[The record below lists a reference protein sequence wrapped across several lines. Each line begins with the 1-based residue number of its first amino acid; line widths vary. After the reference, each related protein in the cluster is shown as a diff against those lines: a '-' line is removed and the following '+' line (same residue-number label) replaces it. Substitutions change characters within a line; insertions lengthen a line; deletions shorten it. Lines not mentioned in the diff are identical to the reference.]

1 MPQTVYISPA
11 AGPDLAVII
20 NAALADPDV
29 TTVILEPGLFLLY
42 SSIIVPS
49 GKTLMGSGREDT
61 IIRAAADFHWQSV
74 QQNAVIAT
82 EEHSV
87 NITLSDFSVD
97 ANRVSPDGLRLNGIL
112 MRFTQDFL
120 VTRVDVS
127 NATGYANY
135 AVGNLGAFFNGGPTG
150 NPVSG
155 RYEDVR
161 TYNSQVHF
169 EQYFADG
176 ITLFNVQARDGDG
189 DISTEAYFHPIVGSR
204 NITFEQVS
212 AIGAGFLGF
221 SLISSVLPLENIQ
234 IIDSQIEIMHPST
247 GSALISLGSLP
258 VNGLYIDNSSF
269 IAYNYIAFRIGGVT
283 GTALDSYF
291 QGGVFAMEVTT
302 SGNGSPSQFVVTDS
316 DALGVRDA
324 TSGFGV
330 AGVHSDQAS
339 YLTWNG
345 GSIESRAGVMIPISG
360 AVTLSPTTQ
369 VIGSGHD
376 IVSSYAEGNSAL
388 TVFASENFGIAG
400 TPDLN
405 GATIRIQYLSHFS
418 SQDQLA
424 LLPQGLLTLSGND
437 IFHDGTKI
445 GTVTGGN
452 GGSDLLINLV
462 AAATS
467 EIVELLLDRIAFS
480 NSSTTPFTTARL
492 LSATLQ
498 TAGGAL
504 YEATASLTVVD
515 LVAVA
520 VSDNAETLESQAVVI
535 DVRANDTINFP
546 TTDIITK
553 IEGSA
558 ISPGGSIL
566 LASGAQVSLAV
577 DGTILYDTNGAYDWL
592 APAISGATNTSAED
606 QFTYTL
612 AGGSTTTV
620 NLTITG
626 ESSQGDFLI
635 GDENAN
641 AITAIDSD
649 QTLLGM
655 AGADT
660 LDDANLAAALQG
672 GLGDDLYFVG
682 NIATTLLELEGEGTD
697 TLRTTRSNIILPVH
711 FENLYFTSPNTRF
724 YGYGNDLNNII
735 ETGELADFL
744 YGYDGNDTLRGKGG
758 ADVLNGGAGH
768 DVLDGGEGNDVMI
781 GGAGNDLYFVDSAN
795 DQIIE
800 GANQGH
806 DTVTTTLTSY
816 TLANMVENLN
826 FSGTASYTGVGN
838 ALGNQIMGSIA
849 GDTLSGLGGNDRLIG
864 FGGNDILDGGDGD
877 DLLQGG
883 IGSDQLTGGT
893 GADLFRFDTNLAP
906 SNIDIITDFEQGVD
920 IIQLSRA
927 VFSTLPLG
935 ALAAS
940 AFGVGTVAQNADQR
954 ILYDPTTGALYYD
967 ADGDGAAAAVQF
979 ATVSPLT
986 PLGPDSF
993 MII

>member
-1 MPQTVYISPA
+1 M
-11 AGPDLAVII
+11 II

-29 TTVILEPGLFLLY
+29 TTVILEPGLFLLN

-61 IIRAAADFHWQSV
+61 IIRAAADFTWPSV
-74 QQNAVIAT
+74 QQNAVIVS
-82 EEHSV
+82 ENFSSD
-87 NITLSDFSVD
+87 ITLSDFSVD
-97 ANRVSPDGLRLNGIL
+97 ANRVSPGGLRLNGIL

-120 VTRVDVS
+120 VTHVDVS

-247 GSALISLGSLP
+247 GSALIALGSLP

-376 IVSSYAEGNSAL
+376 IVTSYAEGNSDL

-405 GATIRIQYLSHFS
+405 GATIHIQYLSHFS

-520 VSDNAETLESQAVVI
+520 VSDNAETLESQAVLI

-546 TTDIITK
+546 ATDIITK

-697 TLRTTRSNIILPVH
+697 TLRTSRSNMILPVH
-711 FENLYFTSPNTRF
+711 FENLYFTSPNIRF

-781 GGAGNDLYFVDSAN
+781 GGAGNDLYYVDSSG
-795 DQIIE
+795 DLIVE
-800 GANQGH
+800 GSNQGF

-849 GDTLSGLGGNDRLIG
+849 GDTLSGLGGNDRLVG

-893 GADLFRFDTNLAP
+893 GADLFRFDTNLSP
-906 SNIDIITDFEQGVD
+906 SNIDSITDFEQGVD

-940 AFGVGTVAQNADQR
+940 AFGVGTVAQNTDQR